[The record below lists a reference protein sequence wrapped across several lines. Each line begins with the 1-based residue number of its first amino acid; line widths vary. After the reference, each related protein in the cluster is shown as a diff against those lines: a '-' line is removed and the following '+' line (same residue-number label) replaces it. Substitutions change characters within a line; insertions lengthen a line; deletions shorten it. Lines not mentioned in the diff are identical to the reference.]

1 MIKDNRFLQAAG
13 ALSDRIT
20 YILSRIPLDTQEK
33 ISEVRLRIG
42 GPLSVVCGTRSL
54 FVEER
59 GGVSGHPTSGSV
71 MIDRRDMQDC
81 FIGLCGF
88 AVHSHQKELTSG
100 YISIKGGHRAGIC
113 ATAVVE
119 NDRLSTVRDITS
131 INLRIAREIRGAADG
146 LVAGCFSDKPTG
158 VLLAGAPS
166 SGKTTILRDL
176 SRQLA
181 GGANGNYFKVCVVDE
196 SSEIGGACAG
206 VIQNDLGITSDL
218 LSGYPKDRGL
228 QIAVRYLSPQ
238 IIICDEIANQSEI
251 EAVAAAANCGVA
263 VVTSVHAGSIEELL
277 LRPQTKPLLASGAFE
292 YVVQLQGAQSPC
304 CIQEIKQVREL

>member
-1 MIKDNRFLQAAG
+1 MQAAG

-54 FVEER
+54 FVDER
-59 GGVSGHPTSGSV
+59 GGVSGHPTSGSG

-146 LVAGCFSDKPTG
+146 LVAG
-158 VLLAGAPS
+158 
-166 SGKTTILRDL
+166 
-176 SRQLA
+176 
-181 GGANGNYFKVCVVDE
+181 
-196 SSEIGGACAG
+196 
-206 VIQNDLGITSDL
+206 
-218 LSGYPKDRGL
+218 
-228 QIAVRYLSPQ
+228 
-238 IIICDEIANQSEI
+238 
-251 EAVAAAANCGVA
+251 
-263 VVTSVHAGSIEELL
+263 
-277 LRPQTKPLLASGAFE
+277 
-292 YVVQLQGAQSPC
+292 
-304 CIQEIKQVREL
+304 